1 MASNAQQQDSTPV
14 LCLVGPTAAGKTAI
28 ALDLARHHDFEI
40 ISVDSALVY
49 RGMDIGSGK
58 PDKATLAELP
68 HHLVDIR
75 DPSEPY
81 SAAEFRTDAFQSAK
95 DIIDRGKRPLFVGGT
110 MLYFKV
116 LREGL
121 ASMPEADAAIRK
133 QIQDLADAKGWPAVH
148 AKLAEVDPVAAARI
162 HPTDPQRLMR
172 ALEVFEATGKT
183 LTEHHEEGKK
193 ATNVLPDY
201 LSNLVFIAIHPADRA
216 VLHEQ
221 IATRFHQ
228 MLAAGFVNEVKTLY
242 ERGDLNREL
251 PAIRSVGYRQVWDFL
266 DGRYDKATMTDKAI
280 AATRQLAKRQLTWL
294 RSWPELHRIE
304 AESGSES
311 EKIVNNCLKLLAEG
325 TIN

>member
-1 MASNAQQQDSTPV
+1 

-28 ALDLARHHDFEI
+28 ALELARQHGFEI

-58 PDKATLAELP
+58 PDPATLAELP

-75 DPSEPY
+75 DPAEPY
-81 SAAEFRTDAFQSAK
+81 SAAEFRADAFKAAQ

-110 MLYFKV
+110 MLSFKV

-121 ASMPEADAAIRK
+121 ASMPEADAGIRR
-133 QIQDLADAKGWPAVH
+133 QIQALADARGWPAVH
-148 AKLAEVDPVAAARI
+148 ARLAEVDPVAAARI

-172 ALEVFEATGKT
+172 ALEVFEVTGKT
-183 LTEHHEEGKK
+183 LTAHHEAGKK
-193 ATNVLPDY
+193 SANILPDY
-201 LSNLVFIAIHPADRA
+201 LSNLVFVAIHPADRA

-221 IATRFHQ
+221 ITTRFHQ
-228 MLAAGFVNEVKTLY
+228 MLAGGFIDEVKSLY
-242 ERGDLNREL
+242 ERGDLHREL
-251 PAIRSVGYRQVWDFL
+251 PAMRSVGYRQAWDFL
-266 DGRYDKATMTDKAI
+266 AGRYDETAMTDKAI

-304 AESGSES
+304 ADCGSES

-325 TIN
+325 TNN

>member
-1 MASNAQQQDSTPV
+1 
-14 LCLVGPTAAGKTAI
+14 LCLTGPTAAGKTAI
-28 ALDLARHHDFEI
+28 ALELARQHDFEI

-81 SAAEFRTDAFQSAK
+81 SAAEFRADALLAAK

-116 LREGL
+116 LRDGM
-121 ASMPEADAAIRK
+121 ASMPEADTDIRQ
-133 QIQDLADAKGWPAVH
+133 QIQDLADAEGWPAVH
-148 AKLAEVDPVAAARI
+148 ARLAEVDPVAAARI

-183 LTEHHEEGKK
+183 LTAHHEEGKK
-193 ATNVLPDY
+193 SAKDLPDY
-201 LSNLVFIAIHPADRA
+201 LSNLVFVAIHPADRA

-221 IATRFHQ
+221 IASRFNQ
-228 MLAAGFVNEVKTLY
+228 MLADDFIDEVKSLY
-242 ERGDLNREL
+242 ERGDLHREL

-294 RSWPELHRIE
+294 RSWPDLARIE
-304 AESGSES
+304 AEFGDES
-311 EKIVNNCLKLLAEG
+311 EKIVNKCLKILLEG
-325 TIN
+325 TITVSWRF